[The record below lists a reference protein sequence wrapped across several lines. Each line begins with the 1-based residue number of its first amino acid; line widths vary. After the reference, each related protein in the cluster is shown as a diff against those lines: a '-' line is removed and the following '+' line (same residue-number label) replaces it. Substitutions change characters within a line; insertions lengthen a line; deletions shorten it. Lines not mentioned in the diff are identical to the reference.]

1 MAIIAPPWKMRE
13 NRFMKRLRVF
23 FAAIMLLLFFPF
35 WRALDYQV
43 MMIPSATFYTL
54 SMFSTLLF
62 FILLPLRM
70 LLPQVPK
77 KYFFLALLSTSA
89 LVWVGSPLSGKAT
102 RHYELRHCGLSTYTG
117 FLYPVLS
124 ILPPAHQDDLEVR
137 NQMCWVR
144 KMVTRLPEEIDDVK
158 ELQNYLE
165 LLRQKLLSPPR
176 KYKAT
181 LPLIAFLHG
190 AISAS
195 LVGPTLESV
204 EIGKM
209 FVDSL
214 HFWKSQYTVEISEL
228 EYPWYAWPH
237 SVWIKWEYGLIEKN
251 WEKIIEGIQIE
262 EN

>member
-1 MAIIAPPWKMRE
+1 MYT
-13 NRFMKRLRVF
+13 LSLTG
-23 FAAIMLLLFFPF
+23 LLLFF
-35 WRALDYQV
+35 V
-43 MMIPSATFYTL
+43 
-54 SMFSTLLF
+54 
-62 FILLPLRM
+62 LLPIRM
-70 LLPQVPK
+70 LFPQIPK
-77 KYFFLALLSTSA
+77 NYLFLGLLLTSA
-89 LVWVGSPLSGKAT
+89 LIWPGSPLSDKAT
-102 RHYELRHCGLSTYTG
+102 RHYDLRHCGLATFTG
-117 FLYPVLS
+117 FFYPIMS
-124 ILPPAHQDDLEVR
+124 ILPPAHQDDIEAR

-144 KMVTRLPEEIDDVK
+144 KMVTRSPEEIDDVK

-176 KYKAT
+176 KYKST

-195 LVGPTLESV
+195 LVGPVMESV

-214 HFWKSQYTVEISEL
+214 HFWKSQYTVEIAEL

-237 SVWIKWEYGLIEKN
+237 SAWIKWEYGLIEKN
-251 WEKIIEGIQIE
+251 WETIVEGIKYE